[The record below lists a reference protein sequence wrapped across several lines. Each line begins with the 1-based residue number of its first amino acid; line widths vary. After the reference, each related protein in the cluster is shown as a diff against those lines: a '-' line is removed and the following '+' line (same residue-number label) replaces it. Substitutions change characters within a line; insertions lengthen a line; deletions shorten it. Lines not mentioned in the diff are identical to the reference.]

1 MCTTCVKDIT
11 HCEGHFGHI
20 EICVPVF
27 NPFFVKTVYNLLR
40 ISCTDC
46 FRLQI
51 HDSMKSM
58 LELQLN
64 LVDAGYIV
72 EAEELEVYKQKVA
85 MAPMED
91 LPEGVSYYSELLMNR
106 TDGMDLI
113 VMKVVIN

>member
-1 MCTTCVKDIT
+1 MCTTCVQDIT
-11 HCEGHFGHI
+11 QCEGHFGHI
-20 EICVPVF
+20 EICIPVF

-40 ISCTDC
+40 ICCTDC
-46 FRLQI
+46 FRLQL

-85 MAPMED
+85 MDPNGE
-91 LPEGVSYYSELLMNR
+91 LPEGVSYYSELLLNR
-106 TDGMDLI
+106 MDGLGFDRT
-113 VMKVVIN
+113 KWG